1 MHGGVPPRELLE
13 VRGGLGDQAEVLRRF
28 GVAHLAREVVYK
40 RVVFKFVRAAFVWSL
55 KPRVPHPLGGGG
67 DGRGGP

>member
-1 MHGGVPPRELLE
+1 VPPRELLE

-40 RVVFKFVRAAFVWSL
+40 RVVFKFVRAAFVWS
-55 KPRVPHPLGGGG
+55 
-67 DGRGGP
+67 